1 MPDSRRSE
9 AQPIKKI
16 IDQETGAHVGWLYE
30 WNTGE
35 LEPMWCNGPKLN
47 VRYEDIPPGEMPH
60 G

>member
-1 MPDSRRSE
+1 MPDNKRTE

-16 IDQETGAHVGWLYE
+16 IDRETGAHVGWLYE
-30 WNTGE
+30 WNTGD
-35 LEPMWCNGPKLN
+35 LVPMWCNGPKDN

>member
-35 LEPMWCNGPKLN
+35 RVPRWKGKAHK
-47 VRYEDIPPGEMPH
+47 DIAYD
-60 G
+60 